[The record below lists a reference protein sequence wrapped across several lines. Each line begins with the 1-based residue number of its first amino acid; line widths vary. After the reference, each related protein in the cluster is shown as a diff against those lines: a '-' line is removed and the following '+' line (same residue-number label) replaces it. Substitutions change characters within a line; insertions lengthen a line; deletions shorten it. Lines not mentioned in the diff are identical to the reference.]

1 MSTPRRGIPNRPS
14 RGAPSPARSSSRAS
28 LTPVKPSLAKKPSAT
43 RLKAPTPEPEPEPS
57 KPKLSLKEQIAL
69 KRAEQQRK
77 SARSASP
84 AISPGGLPEIDQF
97 PITQA
102 PSEDDILGRLSVRET
117 IDRARVSG
125 MRVQFQSSSRHSP
138 VSEIFREAYI

>member
-14 RGAPSPARSSSRAS
+14 RGAPSPARSSRAS

-43 RLKAPTPEPEPEPS
+43 RLKVPTPEPEPEPS

-69 KRAEQQRK
+69 KRAEQQK
-77 SARSASP
+77 KTARSVSP

-97 PITQA
+97 SLTQA
-102 PSEDDILGRLSVRET
+102 PAEDDILGRLSVRES
-117 IDRARVSG
+117 IDRARASG
-125 MRVQFQSSSRHSP
+125 TRF
-138 VSEIFREAYI
+138 